1 MAHSESARDLA
12 QTWHTSR
19 WQSILLGLVLMLAG
33 VFVLRNA
40 VAATVVSAIVFGVTL
55 LVTGLFEIVQ
65 SFWAPYWSHRFW
77 RLLLGALYAVGG
89 GILVADPLAASVLLT
104 LVFAAALIASGIAR
118 IYVAITERDRF
129 SGLLLM
135 SGIVAVLAGLVIL
148 AKWPLAGLW
157 VFGLVVGIDLLVHGL
172 WWLVSGL
179 FGAAR
184 HRRAIVTRLRKG
196 LLAVQNDPNAEPN
209 AMTATSATIA
219 PTMPT
224 MTISKIAL
232 AMRRAADGEQRHDR
246 AVVRQAVER
255 AGADHGDA
263 MHQRRDRCLPRRRAA

>member
-1 MAHSESARDLA
+1 MAHSESTRDLA

-19 WQSILLGLVLMLAG
+19 WQSILLGLILMLAG

-40 VAATVVSAIVFGVTL
+40 VAATVVSAIVFGVSL
-55 LVTGLFEIVQ
+55 LVSGLFEMVQ

-89 GILVADPLAASVLLT
+89 AILVADPLAASVLLT

-118 IYVAITERDRF
+118 IYVAVTERDRF

-135 SGIVAVLAGLVIL
+135 SGIVGVLAGLVIL

-172 WWLVSGL
+172 WWLVSGS
-179 FGAAR
+179 FG
-184 HRRAIVTRLRKG
+184 
-196 LLAVQNDPNAEPN
+196 
-209 AMTATSATIA
+209 
-219 PTMPT
+219 
-224 MTISKIAL
+224 
-232 AMRRAADGEQRHDR
+232 
-246 AVVRQAVER
+246 RQGTVA
-255 AGADHGDA
+255 
-263 MHQRRDRCLPRRRAA
+263 QS